1 MQYTQKTVDYIGS
14 STFPCGLTKE
24 VLVTDYIL
32 AEDGYCVV
40 VQALEDK
47 ETYNQIECTDHTFR
61 TIRKGDVFVGVLGER
76 QALKGYSGR
85 LPRQIAVGDTLNVL
99 NMGGIIGMCVSE
111 HPELGPPL
119 RVRVLGAVVKNG
131 TTATPRHACIQ
142 DYALESCESLE
153 TSAPIIMVSGTS
165 MNTGKT
171 HACASI
177 VEQLTRSG
185 LKVAA
190 AKLTGASLM
199 RDTRA
204 MKESGAIAVHT
215 FTDAGIVTS
224 TSSHDIVPAA
234 KGIIAK
240 LNSYQPDVIVAE
252 LGDGFIGYYGVDD
265 ILQDKEIQRFVAAHV
280 VATTDLVGAWAS
292 RQFFLERYHAHITV
306 IVGPVTDNAVGKR
319 YIQQTLGIAA
329 LNGKQDREALG
340 DLLLKTALKWKEAH
354 P

>member
-1 MQYTQKTVDYIGS
+1 MQTTEQIADYIGS
-14 STFPCGLTKE
+14 STFPCGLGKN
-24 VLVTDYIL
+24 VLMTDYIL

-47 ETYNQIECTDHTFR
+47 EVYNQIECTDHTFR
-61 TIRKGDVFVGVLGER
+61 TIHKGDVFIGVLGER

-85 LPRQIAVGDTLNVL
+85 LPRQVAVGDTLNVL

-119 RVRVLGAVVKNG
+119 KVRVMGAVARING
-131 TTATPRHACIQ
+131 GGTARHVCIQ
-142 DYALESCESLE
+142 DHAIEYSETLEK
-153 TSAPIIMVSGTS
+153 SAPMIMVSGTS

-171 HACASI
+171 YACAEI
-177 VEQLTRSG
+177 VRQLTDRG

-204 MKESGAIAVHT
+204 MKESGAVAVHT

-224 TSSHDIVPAA
+224 TSHNIVPAA
-234 KGIIAK
+234 KGIIKK
-240 LNSYQPDVIVAE
+240 LNSYEPDVIVAE

-265 ILQDKEIQRFVAAHV
+265 ILGDKEIQKFVAAHV
-280 VATTDLVGAWAS
+280 VATVDLVGAWAS
-292 RQFFLERYHAHITV
+292 RQIFKDRYHADIAM

-319 YIQQTLGIAA
+319 YIQQSLGITA
-329 LNGKQDREALG
+329 LNAKQDGEAFG
-340 DLLLKTALKWKEAH
+340 ELLSKSLDAYLKK
-354 P
+354 

>member
-1 MQYTQKTVDYIGS
+1 MQTNQQLLDYIGS
-14 STFPCGLTKE
+14 STAPCNLTKE
-24 VLVTDYIL
+24 VSVTDYIL

-47 ETYNQIECTDHTFR
+47 EVYNQIECTDHTFR
-61 TIRKGDVFVGVLGER
+61 TIRKGDIFATVLGER

-85 LPRQIAVGDTLNVL
+85 LPRHIAVGDTLNIL
-99 NMGGIIGMCVSE
+99 NMGGITGMCVSE

-119 RVRVLGAVVKNG
+119 KVRVMGAIVKENAG
-131 TTATPRHACIQ
+131 SMRHVCIQ
-142 DYALESCESLE
+142 EYAIEYSEVLEN
-153 TSAPIIMVSGTS
+153 SAPIVMVSGTS

-171 HACASI
+171 YACAQI
-177 VEQLTRSG
+177 VQQLTERG

-224 TSSHDIVPAA
+224 TSHNIVPAA
-234 KGIIAK
+234 KGIIQK
-240 LNSYQPDVIVAE
+240 LNSYEPDVIVAE

-265 ILQDKEIQRFVAAHV
+265 ILGDKEIQKFVAAHV
-280 VATTDLVGAWAS
+280 VATIDLVGAWAS
-292 RQFFLERYHAHITV
+292 REIFKDRYHAKITM

-319 YIQQTLGIAA
+319 YIQQSLGITA
-329 LNGKQDREALG
+329 LNAKQDGEAFG
-340 DLLLKTALKWKEAH
+340 DVISKSLEVYSKKDNS
-354 P
+354 

>member
-1 MQYTQKTVDYIGS
+1 MQYSEQVVSYIGS
-14 STFPCGLTKE
+14 STFPCGLGRTIHM
-24 VLVTDYIL
+24 TDYLL

-40 VQALEDK
+40 VEALEDK

-61 TIRKGDVFVGVLGER
+61 TIYKGDIFVGVFGER

-119 RVRVLGAVVKNG
+119 KVRVLGAVV
-131 TTATPRHACIQ
+131 RHEQGKSARHVCIQ
-142 DYALESCESLE
+142 DYAIEPKETLEH
-153 TSAPIIMVSGTS
+153 SAPIIMVSGTS

-171 HACASI
+171 YACAQI
-177 VEQLTRSG
+177 VAQFSQLG
-185 LKVAA
+185 LQVAA

-204 MKESGAIAVHT
+204 MRDAGAVAVHT

-224 TSSHDIVPAA
+224 TSHNIVPAA
-234 KGIIAK
+234 KGIIQK

-265 ILQDKEIQRFVAAHV
+265 ILIDKEIQKFVKAHI
-280 VATTDLVGAWAS
+280 VATVDLVGAWAS
-292 RQFFLERYHAHITV
+292 REIFQNRYGQSITL
-306 IVGPVTDNAVGKR
+306 ITGPVTDNAVGKR
-319 YIQQTLGIAA
+319 YIQQTLGITAYNA
-329 LNGKQDREALG
+329 KQDGEAIGGMLEKVMQKNRNG
-340 DLLLKTALKWKEAH
+340 DAN
-354 P
+354 